1 MKKLIAN
8 IAVSALTLSGVLAS
22 AFSANATTLDD
33 VVETAR
39 KYGIPETMIQQG
51 FSEYYKNPDMYNSQD
66 FDNAIY
72 YIENYHQSIIDSFMG
87 DVNTEQTTQ
96 PSTESEEVTQLPS
109 TNKGSAED
117 SSEASSDI
125 NEENIQPETGSS
137 EGTVTDNPVQ
147 GGNTSG
153 NGNSNNTQ
161 QTPTASAGN
170 SGNNSNNSSG
180 NTNSSSNNTS
190 SSNNNN
196 SGNTNSGDRISQK
209 DFINMTLEEKQAY
222 VASLPED
229 ERQAFMHS
237 LSAEELK
244 SIVKQ
249 LPVDDKAVI
258 VDKFVE
264 AGESM
269 GIEVTVDEISDDNVS
284 MIMKNEKGELIDIA
298 TVGVIVDD
306 TGYDYRLI
314 YSICGACIIAAA
326 GGIWLVIRKCFA
338 KDGAEK

>member
-8 IAVSALTLSGVLAS
+8 IAAAALTFSGVLAS
-22 AFSANATTLDD
+22 SMVSYATTVED
-33 VVETAR
+33 VIEAAR
-39 KYGIPETMIQQG
+39 KNGIPETMIQQG
-51 FSEYYKNPDMYNSQD
+51 LNEYYQNPEEYADNDYYL
-66 FDNAIY
+66 DNALY
-72 YIENYHQSIIDSFMG
+72 AIENYRELVIDKFEDFIGS
-87 DVNTEQTTQ
+87 EQ
-96 PSTESEEVTQLPS
+96 PSQPPTESEESQQGNS
-109 TNKGSAED
+109 SSDN
-117 SSEASSDI
+117 SSEESTEAVMGG
-125 NEENIQPETGSS
+125 NEENVQPETGNSGGAITTNPLQNGSS
-137 EGTVTDNPVQ
+137 GQSGKPDQEVSGVQ
-147 GGNTSG
+147 TEK
-153 NGNSNNTQ
+153 
-161 QTPTASAGN
+161 PTASTG
-170 SGNNSNNSSG
+170 
-180 NTNSSSNNTS
+180 
-190 SSNNNN
+190 NNNN
-196 SGNTNSGDRISQK
+196 SDNANNNSGSTNSNAGSSDRINQK
-209 DFINMTLEEKQAY
+209 DFINMTLEEKLAY

-264 AGESM
+264 VGESM
-269 GIEVTVDEISDDNVS
+269 GVEVTVDEISDDNVS

>member
-8 IAVSALTLSGVLAS
+8 IAVSALTLSGILAS
-22 AFSANATTLDD
+22 GLASNAATLDD

-39 KYGIPETMIQQG
+39 NYGIPETMIQQG
-51 FSEYYKNPDMYNSQD
+51 FSQYYQNPDMYNSQD

-87 DVNTEQTTQ
+87 DIDTEQTTQ
-96 PSTESEEVTQLPS
+96 PSTESEEATQLPS
-109 TNKGSAED
+109 SNKGTSEE
-117 SSEASSDI
+117 SSEGASDS

-137 EGTVTDNPVQ
+137 EGTVTDTPVQ
-147 GGNTSG
+147 SGNTQQSSG
-153 NGNSNNTQ
+153 GSTSANGNSSTQ

-170 SGNNSNNSSG
+170 NSSSGNNTDNNAGSTSN
-180 NTNSSSNNTS
+180 
-190 SSNNNN
+190 
-196 SGNTNSGDRISQK
+196 GDRISQK
-209 DFINMTLEEKQAY
+209 EFINMTLEEKQAY

-298 TVGVIVDD
+298 TVGVIVED
-306 TGYDYRLI
+306 TGYDYSLV

-326 GGIWLVIRKCFA
+326 GGIWLVIRKCFN
-338 KDGAEK
+338 KNETEE